1 MRLFYVPKTRSA
13 RPRWV
18 LEELGVPYELVRLD
32 AARGETRTPEH
43 LGRHPLGHVPV
54 LEDGA
59 ARIYESAAI
68 CLHLAD
74 RFPEKRLAPAPGTP
88 ERGLLYQ
95 WLFFAATEVEPP
107 LGLMSGDR
115 RKPVEQRNPAA
126 VEAAR
131 QQANRAVAVLEAALE
146 PGPWLLGE
154 AFSVADVYCGSI
166 MLWARLMQV
175 GEGLPAVEAWL
186 ARCRERPAW
195 RRATA
200 D

>member
-1 MRLFYVPKTRSA
+1 MQLRSDPSRA
-13 RPRWV
+13 TRPRWV

-32 AARGETRTPEH
+32 PATGSTRTPEH
-43 LGRHPLGHVPV
+43 LARHPLGHVPV
-54 LEDGA
+54 LEDGDS
-59 ARIYESAAI
+59 RIYESAAI

-74 RFPEKRLAPAPGTP
+74 RFPEKRLAPPPGSP

-95 WLFFAATEVEPP
+95 WLFYAATELEPP

-115 RKPVEQRNPAA
+115 RKPEAQRNPAA

-131 QQANRAVAVLEAALE
+131 QQASLAAAVLEPPLGR
-146 PGPWLLGE
+146 GPWLLGQT
-154 AFSVADVYCGSI
+154 FSVGDVYCGSI
-166 MLWARLMQV
+166 LLWAKLMQV
-175 GEGLPAVEAWL
+175 GEGLPAVDAWL
-186 ARCRERPAW
+186 ARLRERPAW